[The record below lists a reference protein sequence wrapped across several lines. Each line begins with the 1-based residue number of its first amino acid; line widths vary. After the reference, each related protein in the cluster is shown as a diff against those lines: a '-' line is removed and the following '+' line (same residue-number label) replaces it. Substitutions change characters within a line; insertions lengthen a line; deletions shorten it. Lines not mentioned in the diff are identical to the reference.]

1 MTCYHPL
8 MAYRGRTRSQNGKFP
23 IVFTPKD
30 GYYDMPIQ
38 VPCGQCA
45 GCRLDQSKQWAL
57 RCVHEAQVH
66 DENCFI
72 TLTYN
77 NENLPK
83 DGSLNK
89 RDFQLFMKRLRKKYG
104 EGIRYYMCGEYGE
117 RYSRPHYH
125 ACIFGFD
132 FPDKELWKNEK
143 GVRLYRSKSLEILWE
158 YGYSS
163 IGEVNFE
170 TAAYVARYV
179 RKKLNNKLDFV
190 YEGKQ
195 KEFAL
200 MSRRPGLG
208 RAWYEKYK
216 GDCYPKDFVTH
227 KGKKLKPPRYYDY
240 LYDIEKPEEMEVV
253 KSNRKIYMENKPYE
267 EKYGERLLRKEKY
280 KIKQTECLR
289 RNFENG

>member
-1 MTCYHPL
+1 
-8 MAYRGRTRSQNGKFP
+8 
-23 IVFTPKD
+23 
-30 GYYDMPIQ
+30 
-38 VPCGQCA
+38 
-45 GCRLDQSKQWAL
+45 
-57 RCVHEAQVH
+57 
-66 DENCFI
+66 
-72 TLTYN
+72 
-77 NENLPK
+77 
-83 DGSLNK
+83 
-89 RDFQLFMKRLRKKYG
+89 
-104 EGIRYYMCGEYGE
+104 MCGEYGE
-117 RYSRPHYH
+117 KYSRPHYH

-240 LYDIEKPEEMEVV
+240 LYDIEKPEEMEVI

-267 EKYGERLLRKEKY
+267 EKYVIVTG
-280 KIKQTECLR
+280 KQIGR
-289 RNFENG
+289 AHV